1 MGLKQKTIF
10 GLIWTSA
17 GTLVN
22 GLISIIV
29 TIVLSRVLEPY
40 DFALIALLIVFVA
53 VSNVLIDSGFTQAII
68 RDDNPSQQDLSTV
81 FFL

>member
-53 VSNVLIDSGFTQAII
+53 VSNVL
-68 RDDNPSQQDLSTV
+68 
-81 FFL
+81 